1 MSAPL
6 DLDAH
11 DAAQPAALRD
21 LLALLRREL
30 DGALPDARAKV
41 WHGSPVWFDGENPIA
56 GYSVRKGRVEV
67 LFWNGKAL
75 GEPGLTPVGKHF
87 AAGVAYRAVGD
98 VDLARLRAWLAEA
111 RVRVFDGVAYFAAL
125 REAAKR
131 EKAAA
136 TSVAVASAAKA
147 PRRARR

>member
-6 DLDAH
+6 DLDGH
-11 DAAQPAALRD
+11 DAAQAAPLRD
-21 LLALLRREL
+21 LLGLLRREL
-30 DGALPDARAKV
+30 DAALPEARAKV
-41 WHGSPVWFDGENPIA
+41 WHGSPVWFDGENPVA

-67 LFWNGKAL
+67 LFWNGKAF
-75 GEPGLTPVGKHF
+75 EAPGLTPVGKHF
-87 AAGVAYRAVGD
+87 AARVDYAGVAD

-111 RVRVFDGVAYFAAL
+111 RVRVFDGVTYFAAL
-125 REAAKR
+125 REAARR

-136 TSVAVASAAKA
+136 TSSAAPSAAKA